1 MDNLNIKNKNNNN
14 NNNNNKIL
22 WSEKYK
28 PNNLKEVIGLNN
40 IKTLIYK
47 CLEKKNIP
55 HLLLYGPPGSGKTL
69 ILKLFI
75 KEYYGCSIDKNNDM
89 ILELNSNDERGI
101 KIVRERI
108 NTFSKKSISTYYN
121 NKGIFHKLVILH
133 DAETITNDAQTS
145 LRRCIETNS
154 KITRFIIICNDKSK
168 IIEPIASRC
177 CQYYF
182 TYLKNEEILNKLNYI
197 IETENI
203 EITQELINNIINM
216 SNNDIRKAIHMLQY
230 YKLYSF
236 NDLNK
241 YYEKYN
247 EIIVNLFN
255 SIKKKNHSELCNY
268 IDNILKE
275 SIDIKFLIL
284 KFNYYIIVNNFYNQS
299 IINDINLIYNYLDNG
314 SDPFIQLL
322 YICYLFKI

>member
-1 MDNLNIKNKNNNN
+1 M
-14 NNNNNKIL
+14 L

-28 PNNLKEVIGLNN
+28 PNNLNDIIGLNN

-47 CLEKKNIP
+47 CLEKKNSP
-55 HLLLYGPPGSGKTL
+55 HLLLYGPSGTGKTL

-75 KEYYGCSIDKNNDM
+75 KAYYGNFIDKNNDM

-101 KIVRERI
+101 KIVREKI

-182 TYLKNEEILNKLNYI
+182 APFKNNDILNKLNYI
-197 IETENI
+197 IKNETIDINS
-203 EITQELINNIINM
+203 EIIDNIINM
-216 SNNDIRKAIHMLQY
+216 SDNDIRKAINMLQY
-230 YKLYSF
+230 YKLYSYNNIDEYYQNYDELIINFF
-236 NDLNK
+236 NT
-241 YYEKYN
+241 
-247 EIIVNLFN
+247 
-255 SIKKKNHSELCNY
+255 IKKKNHSYLCNF
-268 IDNILKE
+268 IDNILKK
-275 SIDIKFLIL
+275 SINIKFFIL
-284 KFNYYIIVNNFYNQS
+284 KINYYIIVNNLYNQS
-299 IINDINLIYNYLDNG
+299 IINDINLIYNYIDTG
-314 SDPFIQLL
+314 SDPFIQIL
-322 YICYLFKI
+322 YMSYLFI